1 MGAFKQIKQVAGVR
15 HISKS
20 KQVRE
25 YLLIILGLLIYT
37 LGWTL
42 FLIPQKITGGG
53 ASGMGA
59 LVYYL
64 TGFPVGYSFLIINVV
79 LIAIAMKIIGAN
91 FGVKTIVAV
100 VLASAFLAVEQM
112 LQQMYIPNGLLPGEE
127 NKLLS
132 TILGGVFSGLGIGMA
147 FSAGGSTGGTDII
160 AMIINK
166 YRNVS
171 PGKAI
176 LLADALIITS
186 AFFVL
191 RDQIFEQRLESI
203 VFGFVVM
210 GVTGYTIDAYLS
222 GLKQS
227 MQAMVFSKKY
237 EAIADRITNEMGRG
251 ATILEGK
258 GWYSKES
265 QKILMVVVRK
275 NEIGDLYRIV
285 KEVDDEAFTSVAS
298 VMGVFGKGFDQ
309 IRH

>member
-1 MGAFKQIKQVAGVR
+1 M
-15 HISKS
+15 
-20 KQVRE
+20 VRE
-25 YLLIILGLLIYT
+25 YLLITMGLLLYT

-42 FLIPQKITGGG
+42 FLIPQEITGGG

-64 TGFPVGYSFLIINVV
+64 TGFPVGASFLIINVV

-91 FGVKTIVAV
+91 FGVKTIIAVA
-100 VLASAFLAVEQM
+100 LASAFLAVEQF
-112 LQQMYIPNGLLPGEE
+112 LQQMYIPNGLLPGVE
-127 NKLLS
+127 NRFLA
-132 TILGGVFSGLGIGMA
+132 TILGGVFSGVGIGMA

-176 LLADALIITS
+176 LLADAIIITS

-191 RDQIFEQRLESI
+191 ADEAHPLEQRLESL

-210 GVTGYTIDAYLS
+210 GITGYTIDAYLS

-237 EAIADRITNEMGRG
+237 EEIAERITTEMGRG

-285 KEVDDEAFTSVAS
+285 KEVDEEAFTSVAS